1 MLDSK
6 GFDLWADDYDKSV
19 NLCEES
25 NEYPFAGYKDVLGT
39 IYKIIK
45 SGPGMKILDVG
56 FGTGILAKK
65 LYDEGYSVYGMDF
78 SEKMIE
84 IAAAK
89 MPEAVLCR
97 HDFTKG
103 FPEDF
108 KNQQFDFIICTYAI
122 HHLSISEQKNFIREL
137 VEHLSLQG
145 KILIGD
151 VAFETIEELNRCRKE
166 SGDDWDDEEIY
177 PVAEVL
183 RADFPKIQF
192 KKVSFCAGVLLLQK
206 QS

>member
-25 NEYPFAGYKDVLGT
+25 DEYPFAGYKDVLGG
-39 IYKIIK
+39 IYQIIK
-45 SGPGMKILDVG
+45 SGSGKKILDIG
-56 FGTGILAKK
+56 FGTGILSKK
-65 LYDEGYSVYGMDF
+65 LYDEGYCVNGMDF

-89 MPEAVLCR
+89 MPEAVLYR

-103 FPEDF
+103 LPETF
-108 KNQQFDFIICTYAI
+108 KNERFDAIICTYAI
-122 HHLSISEQKNFIREL
+122 HHLSVSQQTALLKEL
-137 VEHLSLQG
+137 KEHLLPQG

-151 VAFETIEELNRCRKE
+151 VAVETMEELDHCRE
-166 SGDDWDDEEIY
+166 ISRDDWDDEEIY
-177 PVAEVL
+177 PVAEIL
-183 RADFPKIQF
+183 RTDFPDILFQ
-192 KKVSFCAGVLLLQK
+192 KVSFCAGILILPAA
-206 QS
+206 

>member
-25 NEYPFAGYKDVLGT
+25 DEYPFAGYKDVLGT
-39 IYKIIK
+39 VYQTIK
-45 SGPGMKILDVG
+45 SGSGKKILDVG
-56 FGTGILAKK
+56 FGTGILAKR

-89 MPEAVLCR
+89 MPEAVFCK

-103 FPEDF
+103 FPDAF
-108 KNQQFDFIICTYAI
+108 ADQTFDFIICTYAI
-122 HHLSISEQKNFIREL
+122 HHLDTPSQLRFIKEL
-137 VEHLSLQG
+137 MQHLTPQG
-145 KILIGD
+145 QILIGD
-151 VAFETIEELNRCRKE
+151 VAFETIEELEHCRQE
-166 SGDDWDDEEIY
+166 NADEWDDEEFY
-177 PVAEVL
+177 PVVEKL
-183 RADFPKIQF
+183 RENFSDIRFEKI
-192 KKVSFCAGVLLLQK
+192 SFCAGVLFIF
-206 QS
+206 S